1 MIVEFLWRTKLLD
14 ETAIEH
20 GNAAPHRHSLG
31 LVVRHIN
38 NRRLNALV
46 KLGYVCTCLDA
57 QFRIQVGERLVH
69 QEDLWLTYKF
79 PTKRDALALG
89 TGEFLWLSLQE
100 GSEGENFTRLL
111 HPLLYLIFWGV
122 AEP

>member
-14 ETAIEH
+14 DTAIEH

-57 QFRIQVGERLVH
+57 QFRIQVGERLGH
-69 QEDLWLTYKF
+69 QEDLWLTYKYPTQRGAPAVAPRAVLGAF
-79 PTKRDALALG
+79 PQGRG
-89 TGEFLWLSLQE
+89 
-100 GSEGENFTRLL
+100 
-111 HPLLYLIFWGV
+111 
-122 AEP
+122 

>member
-69 QEDLWLTYKF
+69 QEDPWPTFKF
-79 PTKRDALALG
+79 PTNCEALG
-89 TGEFLWLSLQE
+89 RAPAEVLWLSLSAGGE
-100 GSEGENFTRLL
+100 GGEFTR
-111 HPLLYLIFWGV
+111 
-122 AEP
+122 

>member
-14 ETAIEH
+14 DTAIEH

-38 NRRLNALV
+38 DRRLNALV
-46 KLGYVCTCLDA
+46 KLGYVCTCLDT

-69 QEDLWLTYKF
+69 PEEPLLADNC
-79 PTKRDALALG
+79 PANRDPQGPAP
-89 TGEFLWLSLQE
+89 GEFLG
-100 GSEGENFTRLL
+100 GSFTGSGEVATFPRHLTSI
-111 HPLLYLIFWGV
+111 LYL
-122 AEP
+122 

>member
-14 ETAIEH
+14 DTAIEH

-69 QEDLWLTYKF
+69 QEDLWLTYNCA
-79 PTKRDALALG
+79 TKRDALALA
-89 TGEFLWLSLQE
+89 TGEFLRFSLQE
-100 GSEGENFTRLL
+100 GSEVENFTGLL
-111 HPLLYLIFWGV
+111 NPFLDLIFGEV
-122 AEP
+122 A